1 LKSIFFA
8 LSIAIQFVSHA
19 QSDLKCAEKFISFLN
34 DYDSTRLDSLLTPDF
49 ELKRNFVNYHHD
61 RERFMGQYIMYNR
74 NLKGKFKI
82 LETISTKNPIQFLVE
97 DQSIYFDKLEIKYP
111 TWKITLHIKNQ
122 QIQKMVLDSTNY
134 YHQYVEDSKLKG
146 GQFNDWVKEKYP
158 DETDEIRSQTPGL
171 LQKRLNEYL
180 KQKKKN

>member
-1 LKSIFFA
+1 
-8 LSIAIQFVSHA
+8 
-19 QSDLKCAEKFISFLN
+19 
-34 DYDSTRLDSLLTPDF
+34 
-49 ELKRNFVNYHHD
+49 
-61 RERFMGQYIMYNR
+61 
-74 NLKGKFKI
+74 
-82 LETISTKNPIQFLVE
+82 
-97 DQSIYFDKLEIKYP
+97 
-111 TWKITLHIKNQ
+111 
-122 QIQKMVLDSTNY
+122 MVLDSTNY

>member
-1 LKSIFFA
+1 LKSFFFA
-8 LSIAIQFVSHA
+8 LFIAIKFVSHA
-19 QSDLKCAEKFISFLN
+19 QSDLKCAEKFISLLN
-34 DYDSTRLDSLLTPDF
+34 DYDSTSLDSLLTPDF

-61 RERFMGQYIMYNR
+61 RERFMGKYIMYNR

-82 LETISTKNPIQFLVE
+82 LETISTKNPVQFVVE
-97 DQSIYFDKLEIKYP
+97 DQSVYFDKLQIQYP
-111 TWKITLHIKNQ
+111 TWKITLYVKKQ

-158 DETDEIRSQTPGL
+158 NETDEMRSQTPGL
-171 LQKRLNEYL
+171 LEKRLNEYL
-180 KQKKKN
+180 KLKKVN